1 MNQSNVFWQLCRL
14 LWMSCFLLAL
24 ITLGRDVPTT
34 TAVSTTPYATTITV
48 DSSRDVSTSMSERC
62 ATHTPCTLRRAIVQ
76 ARLLSPAER
85 PVLIQFDIPTTDIG
99 YNASLELWELEVK
112 STSDPAVFRTIEGG
126 QITIDGTTQPHGR
139 GDGPKIILV
148 GPSTGNKNGL
158 IVGVNAT
165 GTHDNN
171 VVRGLG
177 FQNFKDH
184 ITVNSNNNNIENNWF
199 GLTSDGQQ
207 PYLRNDD
214 PQDGSGSAGVVFI
227 SGTTNNIVQQNNFLG
242 FDGVAIALRGEDN
255 IVRHNQIGT
264 NALGLLTYKQTSPT
278 LICTPEDWLG
288 GGGISADGPDHLIE
302 NNIIAGLRQQIF
314 AISTQP
320 DAIWVQSTCTG
331 CTIQN
336 NQVGIDAEGHEVGVC
351 GRGFYLTNTK
361 QVQVIDNVLADTYHS
376 ALFLNGALYD
386 ANTLRGNVIRK
397 STPWLIPDDSP
408 KGDDAILRFTGLPD
422 PLEFFNPAKV
432 TSIEETTVSGTAGD
446 GSPCPNCVIEL
457 FLDDND
463 GINEALESLAVVT
476 ADGAGNWTATLAA
489 PLPEGFGLR
498 TTSTTAQFNTIAN
511 ISAGTTVGLSALYQ
525 PFTGYTSY
533 LPLITR

>member
-1 MNQSNVFWQLCRL
+1 MNQFKYFCRICSL
-14 LWMSCFLLAL
+14 LLMGWFLLLL
-24 ITLGRDVPTT
+24 ITHGDSVPSA
-34 TAVSTTPYATTITV
+34 TAVSNLTFATTITV
-48 DSSRDVSTSMSERC
+48 DSSRDVSTSKSERC
-62 ATHTPCTLRRAIVQ
+62 DTHTPCTLRRAIVQ

-85 PVLIQFDIPTTDIG
+85 PVLIQFNIPTDDVG
-99 YNASLELWELEVK
+99 YNASLGLWELEVK
-112 STSDPAVFRTIEGG
+112 STSDPAVFRTVEGG
-126 QITIDGTTQPHGR
+126 QVTIDGTTQPDGR

-158 IVGVNAT
+158 IIGVNAT
-165 GTHDNN
+165 GAHDNN
-171 VVRGLG
+171 NVRGLG

-184 ITVNSNNNNIENNWF
+184 LTVNSSLNTIENNWF

-207 PYLRNDD
+207 PYLRDD
-214 PQDGSGSAGVVFI
+214 NPQDGSGSAGVVFI
-227 SGTTNNIVQQNNFLG
+227 SGAANNTVQQNTFLG
-242 FDGVAIALRGEDN
+242 FDGVAIALRGNDN
-255 IVRHNQIGT
+255 IVRQNQIGT
-264 NALGLLTYKQTSPT
+264 NALGLLTQKQTSPS

-288 GGGISADGPDHLIE
+288 GGGISADGPNHLIE
-302 NNIIAGLRQQIF
+302 ENIIAGLRQQIF

-336 NQVGIDAEGHEVGVC
+336 NEVGVDVEGNTVGVC

-361 QVQVIDNVLADTYHS
+361 QAQVIDNLLADTYHS
-376 ALFLNGALYD
+376 ALLLNGALYD
-386 ANTLRGNVIRK
+386 ADTLRGNIIRK

-432 TSIEETTVSGTAGD
+432 TSIEETMVSGTAGD

-463 GINEALESLAVVT
+463 GINEALESLGVVT
-476 ADGAGNWTATLAA
+476 ADGDGNWTATLSA
-489 PLPEGFGLR
+489 PLADGFGLR
-498 TTSTTAQFNTIAN
+498 TTSTTAQFNTIEN
-511 ISAGTTVGLSALYQ
+511 ISAGTTVGLSELYM
-525 PFTGYTSY
+525 PVTDYAIY